1 MIMSETQEQQIR
13 ELRDKN
19 INGMEKMEGHG
30 MRKLM
35 VVGEKC
41 HATWMVVLLQDE
53 CVGCHLRASQIT
65 QDKT

>member
-1 MIMSETQEQQIR
+1 
-13 ELRDKN
+13 
-19 INGMEKMEGHG
+19 MEKMEGNG

-41 HATWMVVLLQDE
+41 HATWRVVLLQDE

>member
-19 INGMEKMEGHG
+19 IKGNGENGR
-30 MRKLM
+30 RKLM

-41 HATWMVVLLQDE
+41 HATSRVLLLQDE
-53 CVGCHLRASQIT
+53 CVGRHLRASQIT
-65 QDKT
+65 